1 MSEFSLPKGWIFAPI
16 GDLCDLING
25 RAFKQTEWREKGLPI
40 IRIQNLNK
48 AHAMF
53 NYFDGELEE
62 KHLVNYGDLLFAWS
76 GTPGTSFGAHE
87 WRGEQGALN
96 QHIFKLV
103 FEAKHIEKSFFLHSI
118 NFKLNELI
126 GNANG
131 GVGLRHVTKGVFEST
146 LLEYP
151 PLAEQQQI
159 AQKLN
164 ELLAQVGTLKSRL
177 DAIPKILKRFRQSVL
192 AAAVSG
198 RLTEEWRGLN
208 KMPLWRNSTLGKE
221 FKCIDGDRG
230 PNYPKKEEYLS
241 KGHCLFLSTKNVRNY
256 GFDFSDVVFI
266 GKDRHEKLRNG
277 TLERGDLVLTTRGTL
292 GYVTSYD
299 DTVPFDV
306 VRINSGML
314 ILRKADSSHV
324 NEFFKMLIASPL
336 FQRIIDEQRT
346 GSAQPQLPA
355 KILKEFELQIPS
367 SKEQTEIVRRVEQL
381 FAYSDQIEQRVK
393 DAQARVN
400 HLNQSILAKAFRGE
414 LTAEWRA
421 QNPDLISG
429 ENSAAALLERI
440 KAERE
445 ATAKPKKKV
454 KV

>member
-1 MSEFSLPKGWIFAPI
+1 VSEFSLPKGWIFAPI

-198 RLTEEWRGLN
+198 RLTEEWRAINETPIKHNL
-208 KMPLWRNSTLGKE
+208 LGKISE
-221 FKCIDGDRG
+221 YWAAAYKINNKKFKAPII
-230 PNYPKKEEYLS
+230 PALENP
-241 KGHCLFLSTKNVRNY
+241 
-256 GFDFSDVVFI
+256 SDKLPENWTNTQI
-266 GKDRHEKLRNG
+266 G
-277 TLERGDLVLTTRGTL
+277 
-292 GYVTSYD
+292 YI
-299 DTVPFDV
+299 FDV
-306 VRINSGML
+306 HVGATPSRAEEIFWGGEVNWV
-314 ILRKADSSHV
+314 SS
-324 NEFFKMLIASPL
+324 S
-336 FQRIIDEQRT
+336 
-346 GSAQPQLPA
+346 
-355 KILKEFELQIPS
+355 
-367 SKEQTEIVRRVEQL
+367 
-381 FAYSDQIEQRVK
+381 
-393 DAQARVN
+393 
-400 HLNQSILAKAFRGE
+400 
-414 LTAEWRA
+414 
-421 QNPDLISG
+421 
-429 ENSAAALLERI
+429 
-440 KAERE
+440 
-445 ATAKPKKKV
+445 
-454 KV
+454 